1 MLTCVLYCLSLVL
14 CRSGGEVVRGYD
26 FLVNAV
32 WPEIISNI
40 EARVPSIFAPGNPEV
55 FHAVSFPFNQ
65 SIKKCIPHVDNKV
78 QHIQEEIMWER
89 GKLNLIL
96 IIHFPHS

>member
-1 MLTCVLYCLSLVL
+1 MPPWHYFWLEFGMLTYVLYCPRLVL

-55 FHAVSFPFNQ
+55 FHTVSVY
-65 SIKKCIPHVDNKV
+65 ILLGNKS
-78 QHIQEEIMWER
+78 
-89 GKLNLIL
+89 
-96 IIHFPHS
+96 P